1 VGRGRSAKQALS
13 THCFIRRL
21 RITSH
26 AGFHWKPAPTLPRR
40 ASYRSRTRR
49 ALYLELDI
57 STLMMNFVLALLK
70 GSKLAPAVLLLVL
83 LSLPSCLV
91 KDAQAQRRQEVVP
104 AGQKGSRQIAG
115 KRGKASRSAVVNIK
129 ALARKEA
136 LAPQRQVVISEE
148 TEEVEPPESMPENP
162 VPSGAAAFIEKSQA
176 RMTESLKALGP
187 SPAPSASFLASDDT
201 GRIPPDTHGA
211 VGLNHLMVVH
221 NGRVRIQSRVGA
233 VLSNVSLVSF
243 WSALPNA
250 PTDIFDPK
258 VLYDPYGNRWM
269 MTACAERRSA
279 GSSVMMGV
287 SQTSDPTG
295 NWNLYRV
302 DADSADLLWADFPS
316 IGFNKDWIVV
326 HMNMFPVTDG
336 TGSFLSHL
344 YVFNKAD
351 LYAGGQGLY
360 TLIKAPRL
368 GGTMV
373 PAVTF
378 DQTLAAIYL
387 LQTWNSNSG
396 GNGYLGLYSITGAL
410 GSEVLNVANTTFP
423 TLVGTPNPWSVAAP
437 EVSGTT
443 DFAPQLSSALKVQ
456 NNDARMHSVVYRNGS
471 IWGVHTVFL
480 PAGGSPTR
488 TAIQWWELSP
498 TGTIRQRGRIEDTT
512 GNTFYAFPSIAVNR
526 DNDVLIGYS
535 RYSPTQYVSANYS
548 FRAGTDALNSL
559 RDDTVLKAGD
569 ATYYKTGSATPPQ
582 NRWGDYSAAV
592 VDPTNDKDMWTVQ
605 EYAAAPSGSSDKWG
619 TWWGRISLTAAPPP
633 PPPSF
638 EVITGSFSE
647 GAGRASIIVT
657 RTGDTSGASTVNY
670 ATSDTAGLSPCSNIS
685 GVASSR
691 CDYATSIGTLRYAAG
706 ETSKTIS
713 IPLVDDAFAEG
724 TETFTLTLIIP
735 IGFGIEIPIP
745 TPVIITDNDIVNG
758 PNPINQTQFFVRQH
772 YIDFLG
778 REPDAAGLQGWQNI
792 LNNCGVTIAP
802 PCDRIEVS
810 SGFFRSE
817 EFQSR
822 GYFIYRFYSAVGKIP
837 TYNQFM
843 PDFAKVSGFLSPE
856 QLEANKVAFVQE
868 FMTRAD
874 YQNRYGALTD
884 AAPWVTAVLNTLG
897 LSTHPGKQAWITAL
911 LNGTKTKAQVLR
923 EITQSVEVYQKYY
936 NEAFVIMQYFGYL
949 RRDADISYLQWI
961 QTMNQTGGDYRTM
974 INGFL
979 NSAEY
984 RQRFGP

>member
-1 VGRGRSAKQALS
+1 MKIFIQAL
-13 THCFIRRL
+13 R
-21 RITSH
+21 
-26 AGFHWKPAPTLPRR
+26 
-40 ASYRSRTRR
+40 
-49 ALYLELDI
+49 
-57 STLMMNFVLALLK
+57 K
-70 GSKLAPAVLLLVL
+70 GGKLAPAVLLLLTL
-83 LSLPSCLV
+83 LSLSFV
-91 KDAQAQRRQEVVP
+91 FAGKARAQKRPETLPARQGT
-104 AGQKGSRQIAG
+104 ARQIAG
-115 KRGKASRSAVVNIK
+115 KRGKALRSAVVNIK
-129 ALARKEA
+129 DLARREA
-136 LAPQRQVVISEE
+136 RAPSRRIERREEEEE
-148 TEEVEPPESMPENP
+148 TEEVEPPEDVPQDMP
-162 VPSGAAAFIEKSQA
+162 VPAGAAAFVEKSQPK
-176 RMTESLKALGP
+176 SLIENQKALGP
-187 SPAPSASFLASDDT
+187 SPAPAASFLASDDT

-221 NGRVRIQSRVGA
+221 NGRVRIQNRAGNVI
-233 VLSNVSLVSF
+233 SNVSLVNF

-250 PTDIFDPK
+250 PADIFDPK
-258 VLYDPYGNRWM
+258 VLYDPYSNRWM

-279 GSSVMMGV
+279 DSSVMIAV
-287 SQTSDPTG
+287 SRTSDPTG
-295 NWNLYRV
+295 VWNLYRV
-302 DADSADLLWADFPS
+302 DADSADVLWADFPS

-326 HMNMFPVTDG
+326 QMNMFPITDG
-336 TGSFLSHL
+336 TGTFTSHL

-360 TLIKAPRL
+360 TLIKAPKL

-373 PAVTF
+373 PAITY
-378 DQTLAAIYL
+378 DATLPAVYV

-396 GNGYLGLYSITGAL
+396 GNGYLGLYSITGVV

-423 TLVGTPNPWSVAAP
+423 ILIGTPNPWTVAAP
-437 EVSGTT
+437 EVGGTT

-488 TAIQWWELSP
+488 SAVQWWELSP
-498 TGTIRQRGRIEDTT
+498 TGTIRQRGRIEDST
-512 GNTFYAFPSIAVNR
+512 GNNFYAFPSISVNR

-535 RYSPTQYVSANYS
+535 RYSPAQFVSANYS
-548 FRAGTDALNSL
+548 FRAATDPLNTL

-582 NRWGDYSAAV
+582 NRWGDYSATV
-592 VDPTNDKDMWTVQ
+592 VDPVNDKDMWTIQ
-605 EYAAAPSGSSDKWG
+605 EYAASPGSTSDRWG
-619 TWWGRISLTAAPPP
+619 TWWGKVSLASAPTQ
-633 PPPSF
+633 PSI
-638 EVITGSFSE
+638 EILTGSYNE
-647 GAGRASIIVT
+647 GAGRASITVT
-657 RTGDTSGASTVNY
+657 RTGSTAAEETFTY
-670 ATSDTAGLSPCSNIS
+670 ATSDAAGLTPCNTVS

-691 CDYATSIGTLRYAAG
+691 CDYATSIGTLRFAIG

-724 TETFTLTLIIP
+724 VESFTLTLNIP
-735 IGFGIEIPIP
+735 IGFGIEIPISA
-745 TPVIITDNDIVNG
+745 PVIIADNDAVNG
-758 PNPINQTQFFVRQH
+758 SNPLNQNAFFVRQH

-778 REPDAAGLQGWQNI
+778 REPDPVGLQGWLNI
-792 LNNCGVTIAP
+792 LNNCGTTVAQ

-837 TYNQFM
+837 TYNLFM
-843 PDFAKVSGFLSPE
+843 PDFAKVSGFLSAQ
-856 QLEANKVAFVQE
+856 QLEANKVAFVNE
-868 FMTRAD
+868 FMTRGD
-874 YQNRYGALTD
+874 YLTKYGSITNSTSYVDAL
-884 AAPWVTAVLNTLG
+884 LSTLG
-897 LSTHPGKQAWITAL
+897 LPAHPGRQGWINAL
-911 LNGTKTKAQVLR
+911 NSGTPRATVFRQVV
-923 EITQSVEVYQKYY
+923 ESVEVYNKYY

-961 QTMNQTGGDYRTM
+961 QTMNQTNGDYRTM